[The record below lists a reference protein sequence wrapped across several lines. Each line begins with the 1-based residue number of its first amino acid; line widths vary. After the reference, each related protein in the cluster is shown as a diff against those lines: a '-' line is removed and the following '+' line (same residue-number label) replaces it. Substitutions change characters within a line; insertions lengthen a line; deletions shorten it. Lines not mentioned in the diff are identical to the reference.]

1 MDTASKNQYMETL
14 RERYFK
20 ASKKDKGTILD
31 QYCAS
36 SGEERKYAIKKFR
49 YTVKVKDKK
58 DYKKREKTYDGRV
71 VAVLANIWR
80 IFDRPCG
87 ARLKPLLL
95 AETERLRRLKEITC
109 TDTLARLLMRMSPA
123 SIDRALVRTKEVERV
138 NKKYGSKQNTALLRT
153 VPIKT
158 AADVDRTQSGMTQL
172 DCVEHC
178 GTSAGGYYAL
188 SLTTV
193 DVLFGWWEGGAFLG
207 KGQERTLAAI
217 DAARKRSPV
226 PWTEMHPDN
235 GSNLLNWHMYAY
247 AIEERIALSHSR
259 SYKKNDNCWVEQKN
273 DTHVRNVVGY
283 LRYDTQEEVDIMND
297 LYHSELRL
305 YKNFFQP
312 VMKLVEKK
320 REGGR
325 IHRKYDTPAT
335 PYERIMAS
343 DCIAA
348 ETKREL
354 TAMYESLNPA
364 ELKRAIDA
372 KLRALYRAH
381 ERKTG
386 RTSVEVA
393 RSLAK
398 VSVSKDLIER

>member
-1 MDTASKNQYMETL
+1 METL
-14 RERYFK
+14 REKYLK
-20 ASKKDKGTILD
+20 AGKKEKGVILD

-49 YTVKVKDKK
+49 YTVKVKNKEDR
-58 DYKKREKTYDGRV
+58 KKRGKTYDGQV
-71 VAVLANIWR
+71 VSVLATVWR

-95 AETERLRRLKEITC
+95 TETERLRRLNEIDC
-109 TDTLARLLMRMSPA
+109 SDTLAGLLMRMSPA
-123 SIDRALVRTKEVERV
+123 SIDRRLAHTKEVERV
-138 NKKYGSKQNTALLRT
+138 QKKYGSKQDTTLMRT

-158 AADVDRTQSGMTQL
+158 AADVDRKQSGMTQI

-178 GTSAGGYYAL
+178 GTSASGHYAL
-188 SLTTV
+188 SVTTV
-193 DVLFGWWEGGAFLG
+193 DVLFGWWEGGVFLG

-235 GSNLLNWHMYAY
+235 GGNILNWHVYAY
-247 AIEERIALSHSR
+247 ALEHHIALSHSR
-259 SYKKNDNCWVEQKN
+259 SYQKNDNCWVEQKN

-283 LRYDTQEEVDIMND
+283 LRYDTQEEIDIMND
-297 LYHSELRL
+297 LYHHELRA

-312 VMKLVEKK
+312 VMKLVLKT

-325 IHRKYDTPAT
+325 MHRKYDTPAT

-343 DCIAA
+343 DAIDL
-348 ETKREL
+348 ETKQAL
-354 TAMYESLNPA
+354 TRVYESQNPA
-364 ELKRAIDA
+364 ALKRTIDA
-372 KLRALYRAH
+372 KLRNLYKAY

-386 RTSVEVA
+386 HTSVEVA
-393 RSLAK
+393 PSLSD
-398 VSVSKDLIER
+398 VSVSNHLIQR